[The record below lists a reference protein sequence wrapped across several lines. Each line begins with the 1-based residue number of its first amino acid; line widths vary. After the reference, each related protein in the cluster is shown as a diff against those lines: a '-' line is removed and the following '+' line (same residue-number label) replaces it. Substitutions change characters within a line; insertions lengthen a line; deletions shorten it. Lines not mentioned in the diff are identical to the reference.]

1 MNETIKGWSILA
13 RHKLWIMNIEVMNIM
28 SLINSEIYLTIA
40 KKLHFK

>member
-13 RHKLWIMNIEVMNIM
+13 RNRLWIINVEVMNIM

-40 KKLHFK
+40 KRLHFK